1 MSDSQPILY
10 ETEYDISNVQVTPE
24 IVEEIEIHD
33 KSCECVSCVNEHKAN
48 IKMIKED
55 IDGYIQK
62 RNDERDAY
70 IQKMNDERDAYVQK
84 FKKEWDDIILVQDEQ
99 RKAEQELSKLKEQ
112 ELLRLKYIEQELS
125 KLKEQELSKL
135 KEQQQKTELL
145 RLKYIE
151 QYNKYNEIQYQCD
164 KEYHNLIKISE
175 EYYSME
181 NKYTYNMMPKNYY
194 PIILPTKF
202 TIHIGGNIITGYY

>member
-1 MSDSQPILY
+1 MYKKLIFICIGLFYLSYFNLFKMSNSQPILY

-33 KSCECVSCVNEHKAN
+33 KTCECVSCVNEHKAN

-84 FKKEWDDIILVQDEQ
+84 FKKEMFWQPQ
-99 RKAEQELSKLKEQ
+99 RFVINC
-112 ELLRLKYIEQELS
+112 RLQSGRY
-125 KLKEQELSKL
+125 
-135 KEQQQKTELL
+135 
-145 RLKYIE
+145 R
-151 QYNKYNEIQYQCD
+151 
-164 KEYHNLIKISE
+164 
-175 EYYSME
+175 
-181 NKYTYNMMPKNYY
+181 
-194 PIILPTKF
+194 
-202 TIHIGGNIITGYY
+202 